1 MATPLNAFA
10 QKGNNRV
17 AHTLELTVKDKDD
30 KEPIIMA
37 TIQLQPT
44 GMLAVTNADG
54 KATLRNIDEG
64 NYTVNVSYVGYE
76 TLNINVKVNKN
87 LKMTCQL
94 VPTTLALQ
102 EVNVVA
108 RQKAGGASTTSVI
121 GRQAIDHLQAAS
133 LAETANL
140 RDGTAS
146 GPGSGRSQS
155 QPKETATKIARV
167 KKPTTAAFR
176 PPPVGRFSPLLPMA
190 VFPPCRP
197 NHPSPWP
204 DSIYSLLP

>member
-1 MATPLNAFA
+1 MKLIRLLFILLMATPLNAFA
-10 QKGNNRV
+10 QKENNRV
-17 AHTLELTVKDKDD
+17 AHTLELTVKDKDN

-108 RQKAGGASTTSVI
+108 RQKAGIKA
-121 GRQAIDHLQAAS
+121 QL
-133 LAETANL
+133 
-140 RDGTAS
+140 
-146 GPGSGRSQS
+146 
-155 QPKETATKIARV
+155 PKPHECTEE
-167 KKPTTAAFR
+167 KK
-176 PPPVGRFSPLLPMA
+176 
-190 VFPPCRP
+190 
-197 NHPSPWP
+197 
-204 DSIYSLLP
+204 